1 MSSKRQDAMNGN
13 GMTCLF
19 DNRQKHVMR
28 QIVIV
33 AQRNRHL
40 LGPYK
45 AARFLYANSVPF
57 EVALRVI
64 VGRKE

>member
-1 MSSKRQDAMNGN
+1 MSHSDHRKNH
-13 GMTCLF
+13 F
-19 DNRQKHVMR
+19 MR
-28 QIVIV
+28 NLVSV

-45 AARFLYANSVPF
+45 SARFLYANSVPF

-64 VGRKE
+64 VGRTTA

>member
-1 MSSKRQDAMNGN
+1 MSRSDRRTSCAMRD
-13 GMTCLF
+13 L
-19 DNRQKHVMR
+19 VS
-28 QIVIV
+28 V

-45 AARFLYANSVPF
+45 SARFLYANSVPF

-64 VGRKE
+64 VGRQT

>member
-1 MSSKRQDAMNGN
+1 
-13 GMTCLF
+13 MTCQRKNHF
-19 DNRQKHVMR
+19 MR
-28 QIVIV
+28 NIVTV
-33 AQRNRHL
+33 AQRHKRH

-64 VGRKE
+64 VGRNQRGSEGCIHTK